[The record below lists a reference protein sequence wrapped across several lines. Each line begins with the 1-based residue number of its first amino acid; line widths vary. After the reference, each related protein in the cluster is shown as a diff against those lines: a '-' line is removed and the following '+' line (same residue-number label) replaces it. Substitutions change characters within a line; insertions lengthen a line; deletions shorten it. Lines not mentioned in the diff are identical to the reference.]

1 MTRVKVCGIMSES
14 ELLMAVEEG
23 ADAVGFVVEIDESR
37 HSIPAGEAADLIH
50 LVPVYTKSVAV
61 IAPRDVDEAV
71 KLAARTKADVLQ
83 VHGSL
88 APKDLAELKSRVHQK
103 LIAAVA
109 AGTAGAAG
117 AAGAAG
123 TAKEASIG
131 SKEAMRFGMVADA
144 VLLAKGKLG
153 GTGAVHD
160 WDRSAEIVKSL
171 KVPVILAGGLNP
183 GNVAEAVQKVR
194 PYAVDV
200 SSGLE
205 TNGKKDQEKIRSFI
219 REVRSCQ
226 QQH

>member
-14 ELLMAVEEG
+14 ELSLAISEG

-37 HSIPAGEAADLIH
+37 HSISAGEAADLIR

-61 IAPRDVDEAV
+61 IAPQDVNEAV

-83 VHGSL
+83 VHGTL
-88 APKDLAELKSRVHQK
+88 RPKDLAELRSRVHQK

-109 AGTAGAAG
+109 AG
-117 AAGAAG
+117 AAG
-123 TAKEASIG
+123 TG
-131 SKEAMRFGMVADA
+131 SKDALRMAMVADA
-144 VLLAKGKLG
+144 ILLDTMVNGKLG

-160 WDRSAEIVKSL
+160 WDHSAEIVRSL

-183 GNVAEAVQKVR
+183 GNVAKAIRKVG

-205 TNGKKDQEKIRSFI
+205 TGGKKDPELIRSFI
-219 REVRSCQ
+219 REVRSCHQ
-226 QQH
+226 

>member
-1 MTRVKVCGIMSES
+1 MTRIKVCGIMSES
-14 ELLMAVEEG
+14 ELFQAVFAG
-23 ADAVGFVVEIDESR
+23 ADAVGFVVEIDDSR
-37 HSIPAGEAADLIH
+37 HCLTAGEAADLIS
-50 LVPVYTKSVAV
+50 LVPVFTKSVAV
-61 IAPRDVDEAV
+61 IAPENVDEAV

-103 LIAAVA
+103 LVAAV
-109 AGTAGAAG
+109 AAG

-123 TAKEASIG
+123 TAGAG

-144 VLLAKGKLG
+144 VLLDTMVNGKLG

-160 WDRSAEIVKSL
+160 WNMSAEIVRSQ

-183 GNVAEAVQKVR
+183 GNVAEAIRKVR

-200 SSGLE
+200 SSGTE
-205 TNGKKDQEKIRSFI
+205 TGGKKDPEKIRSFV
-219 REVRSCQ
+219 REVRSCPQ
-226 QQH
+226 

>member
-1 MTRVKVCGIMSES
+1 MSEP
-14 ELLMAVEEG
+14 ELLMAVKEG

-37 HSIPAGEAADLIH
+37 HCIPAGEAADLIR
-50 LVPVYTKSVAV
+50 LVPVYAKSVAV
-61 IAPRDVDEAV
+61 IAPKDVDEAV

-88 APKDLAELKSRVHQK
+88 APKDMAELKNRVHQK

-109 AGTAGAAG
+109 ARTAESATT
-117 AAGAAG
+117 AG
-123 TAKEASIG
+123 TAEAEEAG
-131 SKEAMRFGMVADA
+131 SGLKEAMRFGMVADA
-144 VLLAKGKLG
+144 VLLDTMVKGKLG

-160 WDRSAEIVKSL
+160 WSSSAAIVRSL
-171 KVPVILAGGLNP
+171 KVPVILAGGLSP
-183 GNVAEAVQKVR
+183 GNVAEAVRKVK

-219 REVRSCQ
+219 SEVRSCQ
-226 QQH
+226 QHY

>member
-1 MTRVKVCGIMSES
+1 LTRIKVCGIMDET
-14 ELLMAVEEG
+14 ELSYAISAG

-37 HSIPAGEAADLIH
+37 HSILAGDAADLID

-61 IAPRDVDEAV
+61 IAPQDVDEAV

-88 APKDLAELKSRVHQK
+88 APKDLVALKSRVSQK

-109 AGTAGAAG
+109 AGTAGAG
-117 AAGAAG
+117 LNDVMSF
-123 TAKEASIG
+123 SI
-131 SKEAMRFGMVADA
+131 VADA
-144 VLLAKGKLG
+144 VLLDTMVKGKLG

-160 WDRSAEIVKSL
+160 WDHSAEIVRSL
-171 KVPVILAGGLNP
+171 SIPVILAGGLHP
-183 GNVAEAVQKVR
+183 GNVADAIRKVG

-205 TNGKKDQEKIRSFI
+205 TNGKKDQEKVLSFI
-219 REVRSCQ
+219 REVRSCHQ
-226 QQH
+226 PQ

>member
-1 MTRVKVCGIMSES
+1 MSEP
-14 ELLMAVEEG
+14 ELLMAVREG
-23 ADAVGFVVEIDESR
+23 ADAVGFVVDIDESR
-37 HSIPAGEAADLIH
+37 HCIPAGEAADLIRK
-50 LVPVYTKSVAV
+50 VPVYTKSVAV
-61 IAPRDVDEAV
+61 IAPKDVDEAV
-71 KLAARTKADVLQ
+71 KLADRTKADVLQ

-88 APKDLAELKSRVHQK
+88 APKDLAELKTRVHQK

-109 AGTAGAAG
+109 ARTAGSAGTAGSSREAG
-117 AAGAAG
+117 A
-123 TAKEASIG
+123 G
-131 SKEAMRFGMVADA
+131 SKEAMRFGMIADA
-144 VLLAKGKLG
+144 LLLDTMVNGKLG

-160 WDRSAEIVKSL
+160 WSSSAEIVRSL

-183 GNVAEAVQKVR
+183 GNVADAIRKVR

-219 REVRSCQ
+219 SEVRMCQ